1 MCEMAFDMD
10 KWIAEKTNGEVLI
23 EHIGDFSS
31 TYIDSVIPDM
41 EKQLNS
47 KIDKENVRRKA
58 FNIFVEC
65 IQNLYHHVESDKQV
79 GTLFGNDRLGF
90 LFLTKEGG
98 QCRITTGNFVHGEKT
113 AELRKRID
121 YLNSLSEDQLKE
133 LYRSSVNANEFS
145 DKGGAGLGM
154 IDIARKSGN
163 KLICQFYSVKEIP
176 NLKFFS
182 FDVTIGQKTN

>member
-1 MCEMAFDMD
+1 MAFDMD

-31 TYIDSVIPDM
+31 ADIDSIIPDM
-41 EKQLNS
+41 EKQLSS
-47 KIDKENVRRKA
+47 KVSKENVRRKA
-58 FNIFVEC
+58 FCIFVEC

-90 LFLTKEGG
+90 LFLTKEKDG
-98 QCRITTGNFVHGEKT
+98 QCRITTGNFIHGEKT

-121 YLNSLSEDQLKE
+121 YLNSLSQDQLKE

-145 DKGGAGLGM
+145 NKGGAGLGM

-176 NLKFFS
+176 DLKFFS
-182 FDVTIGQKTN
+182 FDVTIGQKTT